1 MKKAEYE
8 ERSLREQERI
18 IKDEIHG
25 VGDRDIHNLEL
36 IMYSIRPGSL
46 WFNRGCISSIRKAIK
61 AIGVHNE
68 VTPNIS
74 TYSSTHESYQTY
86 TGYSCPICGFKIE
99 KDYNWCPGCGS
110 ELNWKGVNDGQED

>member
-8 ERSLREQERI
+8 KRGLREQERI

-68 VTPNIS
+68 VPPNIS
-74 TYSSTHESYQTY
+74 TYS
-86 TGYSCPICGFKIE
+86 GYSCPICGFKIE

-110 ELNWKGVNDGQED
+110 ELNWKGVNDGQGD